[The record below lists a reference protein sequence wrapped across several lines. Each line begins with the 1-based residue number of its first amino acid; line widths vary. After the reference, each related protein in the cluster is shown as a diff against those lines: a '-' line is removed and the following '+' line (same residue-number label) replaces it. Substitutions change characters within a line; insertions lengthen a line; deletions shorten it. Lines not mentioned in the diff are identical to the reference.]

1 MVIKIDGDNI
11 IAAIFQV
18 PKDLAT
24 VSVMN
29 LTGAGFK
36 GQAVRLP
43 WRNSV

>member
-1 MVIKIDGDNI
+1 MLIKIDGDGI

-18 PKDLAT
+18 PKDLT
-24 VSVMN
+24 TISVMN

-36 GQAVRLP
+36 GQGLRLP